1 MALFTDGPAATIEG
15 LREYESSILDVATTE
30 GIDLTMKL
38 NVAHREVGI
47 DLARF
52 LEEAAKGRLS
62 CVVVTAPLAAW
73 ETFHTLV
80 LTFRDAYHSQ
90 LNDRHLPK
98 WKEYE
103 RRVKWAS
110 EALFQLGV
118 GLTYSP
124 ISKPGLP
131 ALETMPGSLPAG
143 LYYVRTTWAGSG
155 GAEGAPSDIAVL
167 STPDPTGVEVKCA
180 APPEGVVGWNVYAG
194 ASLTDI
200 TLQND
205 VPLNPAQS
213 WAIPATGLRTGRTR
227 VNEQQPDTFVKRLRT
242 F

>member
-15 LREYESSILDVATTE
+15 LREYESSILDVAATE
-30 GIDLTMKL
+30 GIDLTVKL
-38 NVAHREVGI
+38 SAAHREVGI
-47 DLARF
+47 DLERF
-52 LEEAAKGRLS
+52 LDEAAQGRLS
-62 CVVVTAPLAAW
+62 CVAVTAPLAAW
-73 ETFHTLV
+73 ETFHALV

-103 RRVKWAS
+103 RRAKWAS

-118 GLTYSP
+118 GLMYSP
-124 ISKPGLP
+124 IPKPGLP
-131 ALETMPGSLPAG
+131 VLKAMPGSLPAG
-143 LYYVRTTWAGSG
+143 LYYVRTTWARSG

-167 STPDPTGVEVKCA
+167 SAPGPTGVEVRCTA
-180 APPEGVVGWNVYAG
+180 APSGVAGWNVYAG
-194 ASLTDI
+194 ESLADI

-205 VPLNPAQS
+205 VPLTPAHP
-213 WAIPATGLRTGRTR
+213 WTIPVTGLRAGRAS
-227 VNEQQPDTFVKRLRT
+227 VNEQQPDTMVKRLRT

>member
-15 LREYESSILDVATTE
+15 LREYESSILDVAATE
-30 GIDLTMKL
+30 GIDLTVKL
-38 NVAHREVGI
+38 NAAHREVGI
-47 DLARF
+47 DLEQF
-52 LEEAAKGRLS
+52 LAEAAAGRMN

-73 ETFHTLV
+73 ETFHALV

-103 RRVKWAS
+103 RRAKWAS

-131 ALETMPGSLPAG
+131 SLEAIPGSLPAG
-143 LYYVRTTWAGSG
+143 LYYVRTTWAGTG

-167 STPDPTGVEVKCA
+167 SAPEPTGVEVRSGA
-180 APPEGVVGWNVYAG
+180 APAGVAGWNVYAG

-205 VPLNPAQS
+205 APLNPAQP
-213 WAIPATGLRTGRTR
+213 WTIPVSGLRAGRSQ
-227 VNEQQPDTFVKRLRT
+227 VNEQQPDTFVKRVRT

>member
-15 LREYESSILDVATTE
+15 LREYESSILDVAATE
-30 GIDLTMKL
+30 GIDLTVKL
-38 NVAHREVGI
+38 NAAHREVGI
-47 DLARF
+47 DLDRF
-52 LEEAAKGRLS
+52 LQEAATGRLS

-103 RRVKWAS
+103 RRAKWAS

-124 ISKPGLP
+124 IAKPGLP
-131 ALETMPGSLPAG
+131 TLQAIPGSLPAA

-167 STPDPTGVEVKCA
+167 SAPDPTGVEVKCA
-180 APPEGVVGWNVYAG
+180 AAPAGVAGWNVYAG
-194 ASLTDI
+194 PTLADI

-205 VPLNPAQS
+205 SPLNPVQP
-213 WAIPATGLRTGRTR
+213 WTIPATGLRTGRTW
-227 VNEQQPDTFVKRLRT
+227 VNEQQPDTLIKRLST